1 MELEFTEEEI
11 NALEYKVFHSKEDVI
26 CPRCGKML
34 RYREVGSSSEVVCE
48 TEGCIHA
55 SLRGL

>member
-1 MELEFTEEEI
+1 MEFGFTEEEI
-11 NALEYKVFHSKEDVI
+11 KALEYKVFHSKEDVI
-26 CPRCGKML
+26 CLRCGKML

-48 TEGCIHA
+48 AEGCIQA